1 MVVHNDNGKKI
12 AILEYTHKNPIQWI
26 ILWQTIEQIIF
37 SLVTV
42 KKKEMIIT
50 SSTRRM
56 TRERM
61 ARGTIFFSSILANL
75 QSIQSL

>member
-42 KKKEMIIT
+42 KKEMIIT